1 MTYSPLFY
9 AAAIGLTYIASRH
22 AFGPHVPQLHHIHDI
37 LFSIFISY
45 SAIMDFE
52 SYVGS
57 GPSVDV
63 YRGETRIYA
72 QPFSAITPYVFTVY
86 ALYKLT
92 WERALVHPYDR
103 LKYIIGLTSVAGFKM
118 SGYDDAALAFLL
130 YNAYGHIHV
139 LDVVNRYNQ
148 AAGLIES
155 YTYLRFRALM
165 YMWFLLPVIWG
176 HTVVA
181 VLLYSAQGMVC
192 ALFVGYALYVMF
204 ETYIAVLDYG
214 YNRALL
220 RIDDRHADID
230 NRNINMEIIL

>member
-1 MTYSPLFY
+1 MTYPPFFY
-9 AAAIGLTYIASRH
+9 AGAIGLTYIVSRH
-22 AFGPHVPQLHHIHDI
+22 AFGPHVAHLHHIHDI
-37 LFSIFISY
+37 LFSLAISY
-45 SAIMDFE
+45 SAILDLE

-57 GPSVDV
+57 GTSIDV
-63 YRGETRIYA
+63 YKGETRIYV
-72 QPFSAITPYVFTVY
+72 QPFMATTPYVFTIY
-86 ALYKLT
+86 GLYKLI

-118 SGYDDAALAFLL
+118 SGYGDVALAFLL

-139 LDVVNRYNQ
+139 LDIVNRYTQ
-148 AAGLIES
+148 ASGMIES

-181 VLLYSAQGMVC
+181 VLTYSGQGAVC
-192 ALFVGYALYVMF
+192 VLFTGYALYVMF

-220 RIDDRHADID
+220 RIDDRRADI
-230 NRNINMEIIL
+230 NERNMNIEILL

>member
-22 AFGPHVPQLHHIHDI
+22 AFGAHVTHLHHIHDI

-45 SAIMDFE
+45 SGILDFE

-57 GPSVDV
+57 GTSVDV
-63 YRGETRIYA
+63 YKGETRVYV
-72 QPFSAITPYVFTVY
+72 QPFTAATPYVFTVY
-86 ALYKLT
+86 ALYKLI

-103 LKYIIGLTSVAGFKM
+103 LKYIIGLTSVAGFKI

-139 LDVVNRYNQ
+139 LDIVNRYNQ

-176 HTVVA
+176 HTVLA
-181 VLLYSAQGMVC
+181 VVLYSAHVAVC
-192 ALFVGYALYVMF
+192 ALYASYALYTMF

-220 RIDDRHADID
+220 RIDDRRADID
-230 NRNINMEIIL
+230 DRNINMEIIL